1 LTITADRINATILS
15 VWSLEFLWG
24 LEVGAWSFCPIGPVQ
39 PAVRLSRLDLWVF
52 SLECCD
58 NRQTNIYFLENS
70 VLLRQLVGSNFMDL
84 KLPKLGEGAD
94 SGVVVN
100 ILVKEGD
107 TIAKDQTVLELEN
120 EKAVA
125 SIPSTGA
132 GVVTKIY
139 VKSGDRITVGQRILS
154 VESSGAPAAPAAPA
168 AAAPKP
174 AAKKAVAKAAPESVE
189 DEGEPEAGEPEAE
202 EVSNENVAASPSIR
216 KVARELGIN
225 LGKIRG
231 SESGGRIVIG
241 DVRAYIQRLVKLAA
255 KPAAPAASGAAP
267 AKPVAEQIDFS
278 QWGSII
284 KKPVTPLR
292 KVIARRMLESSN
304 SVARVTQFDDID
316 FTRVGELRK
325 KFAPEYEKKGVK
337 LTLTPF
343 ILKAV
348 AGTLKQHPIFNSSL
362 DEVAN
367 EIIIKEYIHLGI
379 AVDTEQGLMVPV
391 IRDVDKKSL
400 LDLAKE
406 LEALAAKARDRKI
419 TAEEMKGGTFTI
431 SNQGAIGGGH
441 FTPIVNLPEVA
452 ILGLGRGAMKPVVRD
467 GKVEAR
473 LLTPV
478 ALSYD
483 HRVVDGGNAARFTV
497 DLVKAFEGFSEDLV
511 KI

>member
-1 LTITADRINATILS
+1 
-15 VWSLEFLWG
+15 LEKRFGW
-24 LEVGAWSFCPIGPVQ
+24 E
-39 PAVRLSRLDLWVF
+39 F
-52 SLECCD
+52 SLERPD
-58 NRQTNIYFLENS
+58 NRRANIYFLEKGGM
-70 VLLRQLVGSNFMDL
+70 LRQLVGSNFMDL

-107 TIAKDQTVLELEN
+107 TVAKDQTVLELEN

-125 SIPSTGA
+125 SIPSTAA
-132 GVVTKIY
+132 GVVTQIY
-139 VKSGDRITVGQRILS
+139 IKSGDRITVGQRILS
-154 VESSGAPAAPAAPA
+154 MEASGGPAATPAASA

-174 AAKKAVAKAAPESVE
+174 AAKKAVAKAAPEPVE
-189 DEGEPEAGEPEAE
+189 DESEAGEEEVE
-202 EVSNENVAASPSIR
+202 EVSNENVAASPSLR
-216 KVARELGIN
+216 KIARELGIN

-231 SESGGRIVIG
+231 SEAGGRIVIG
-241 DVRAYIQRLVKLAA
+241 DVRAYIQRLIKLAA
-255 KPAAPAASGAAP
+255 KPAAPAASSAAP

-292 KVIARRMLESSN
+292 KVIARRMAESWSL
-304 SVARVTQFDDID
+304 VARVTQFDDID

-406 LEALAAKARDRKI
+406 VEALAAKARDRKI

-441 FTPIVNLPEVA
+441 FTPIINLPEVA
-452 ILGLGRGAMKPVVRD
+452 ILGLGRGALKPVVRD
-467 GKVEAR
+467 GKIEAR

-483 HRVVDGGNAARFTV
+483 HRVVDGGSAARFTV
-497 DLVKAFEGFSEDLV
+497 DLVKAFEGFSEDAV